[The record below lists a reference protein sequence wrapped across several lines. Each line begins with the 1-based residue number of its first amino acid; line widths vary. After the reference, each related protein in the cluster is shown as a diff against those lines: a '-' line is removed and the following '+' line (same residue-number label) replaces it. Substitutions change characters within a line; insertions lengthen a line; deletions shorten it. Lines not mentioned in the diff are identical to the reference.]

1 MLRLWGM
8 EQEEEGSGLL
18 GFSCDKK
25 GPRGVGAEGTVTLFR
40 EETDGDTCRRED
52 QSEGL
57 P

>member
-1 MLRLWGM
+1 M